1 MCLTTFPRMFLLC
14 LLAGGAAPAQA
25 DGPLSEFLASAP
37 LFDALF
43 LNLASN
49 NATLLGHIEVD
60 LNAPRI
66 PHQSGFAPAG
76 GTTVMEPLGRPA
88 PLPNSTISRL
98 ATSATGAM
106 QEGTIA
112 VTATTLAPV
121 YLTSQW
127 GMSGGPATI
136 HPEPNLTSPGVSIT
150 AENSGLNIGSV
161 GGAIAVRGQ
170 NQTLYVSDLSTSA
183 TGSIS
188 TGQISIVVSNN

>member
-1 MCLTTFPRMFLLC
+1 MRLPAFPRMSLLFLL
-14 LLAGGAAPAQA
+14 AVGAAPAQA

-66 PHQSGFAPAG
+66 PRHSGFSSAG
-76 GTTVMEPLGRPA
+76 DITVMDPSGIAA
-88 PLPNSTISRL
+88 PLPTSTINRL

-106 QEGTIA
+106 QEGKIA

-121 YLTSQW
+121 DLRHQW
-127 GMSGGPATI
+127 GMTGGQATSDPLSI
-136 HPEPNLTSPGVSIT
+136 LTSPGVSIT
-150 AENSGLNIGSV
+150 AENSGLNIGTV

-170 NQTLYVSDLSTSA
+170 NQTLDVSDLSTSA
-183 TGSIS
+183 TGAIS